1 MVARLR
7 SFYELSRWHLTMFS
21 NKISRSFFLNEPT
34 TLKSAVE
41 KQSTRSVTLIV
52 PLYGR
57 LDNFKRFVGVYKNLI
72 KTDKELKVI
81 VALSGSETE
90 RFALMDVAQEAL
102 LPNDLSR
109 SNFQVVTCNTPF
121 KKANCLQIAINL
133 LAEKD
138 LFFVYDVDLVIDEGF
153 IKRIRAVAETEVY
166 FPILMSQF
174 EADKE
179 NWPSVNESSGYW
191 RTWGVGPVAMTKET
205 YDRSDRY
212 NQTISGWGNEDTE
225 LYENFITKK
234 IKFLRSRDA
243 GIFHPWHVKNCEGL
257 PKESGQHGA
266 CVKVNLEHKMN
277 LQKLGNTYLT
287 EHSHFLEFLETDQMI
302 VSPPMP
308 INKKKAVLV
317 RITKKT
323 TNNQI

>member
-21 NKISRSFFLNEPT
+21 NKFSRSFFLNEPT

-121 KKANCLQIAINL
+121 KKANCLQTAINL
-133 LAEKD
+133 LQEKD

-234 IKFLRSRDA
+234 IKFSRSRDA

-323 TNNQI
+323 TINQI